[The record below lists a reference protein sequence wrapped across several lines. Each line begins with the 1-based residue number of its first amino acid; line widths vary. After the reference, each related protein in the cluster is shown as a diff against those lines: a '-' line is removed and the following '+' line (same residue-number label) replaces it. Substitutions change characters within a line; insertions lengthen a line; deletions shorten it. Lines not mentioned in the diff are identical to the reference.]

1 MATTSSLQNINWLSS
16 NEKCELSIQRKKMSI
31 VPVNIPSLYNDF
43 AYFLEGQVHKDS
55 KLGVMTNLSKSR
67 LVSHL
72 YKHLQNKWC
81 MCQQF
86 WYCFCFISFKFL
98 RKNCFLTKLKLIS
111 SSTPQCYNNF
121 LTSTFLI
128 LFKNFLVPFP
138 FKREGRDYVFYM
150 RDYKEE
156 TMKLSPF
163 YLRFFIYRTVK
174 SQHLKKIKKSYVKWY
189 T

>member
-1 MATTSSLQNINWLSS
+1 MATTSSLQNINWLSA
-16 NEKCELSIQRKKMSI
+16 NEKCELSIQREKMSI

-86 WYCFCFISFKFL
+86 WYCFYFISFKLLRKSGFL
-98 RKNCFLTKLKLIS
+98 RKLKIIS
-111 SSTPQCYNNF
+111 PNTPQRYNNC
-121 LTSTFLI
+121 LAPTFLI
-128 LFKNFLVPFP
+128 LFKKFLTIFP
-138 FKREGRDYVFYM
+138 FKRESRDSAFYTRDYKGETIKLLPFYM
-150 RDYKEE
+150 R
-156 TMKLSPF
+156 
-163 YLRFFIYRTVK
+163 FFICGIVK
-174 SQHLKKIKKSYVKWY
+174 S
-189 T
+189 